1 MVLKNPE
8 PLVRVVS
15 TNQVPHSQ
23 SPWGICPKLTLK
35 AERDGCRKP
44 QPHPCSLAPLFCLL
58 WSLSL
63 PHAPL
68 FSTMHLPTPTL
79 PISPP
84 PPTCGAASLAWH
96 WGVSL
101 ERQRGGWGDL
111 CSALPGGTLKTA
123 TVLHVGCAEKLGTR
137 PPSTLG
143 GHIPPR
149 LLVFLSENWEERL
162 LQVAVG
168 HI

>member
-1 MVLKNPE
+1 MMPKNAE

-44 QPHPCSLAPLFCLL
+44 QPHPCRLAPLFCLL

-84 PPTCGAASLAWH
+84 PPTCGAASLTRH

-101 ERQRGGWGDL
+101 KRQRGGWGDL

-123 TVLHVGCAEKLGTR
+123 TVLHLVCAEKLGTR

-143 GHIPPR
+143 GHIPSPGS
-149 LLVFLSENWEERL
+149 LLV
-162 LQVAVG
+162 
-168 HI
+168 